1 MQWKRVTRLGTMS
14 GALALS
20 ACMMP
25 YDGGQYEAP
34 PPPVYSADE
43 SPDAYSYIDRAD
55 SLWEVIG
62 NAPPDYAFSFEDAE
76 PWAWELQ
83 DGDSIIV
90 EETPGGIQSY
100 YFGPEADGPFLAVRP
115 GMSFGFSGE
124 TVAVVYGPDGGA
136 LSREE
141 GAANLEEGV
150 ALYARGRQLRR
161 AMLQKQRREVDSQAW
176 IDTGPLIWGSIQ
188 IWDEGR
194 SRHPGWRRHHEQ
206 WRGADW
212 RRRFEAEQLRRRAL
226 AEQFRRWREGGFQGP
241 PPGRFHRPGEHR
253 PGAGRPG
260 GSGEPGTRP
269 PRQPGQWGRPGRPW
283 AGRPRPGAGQATPA
297 IPRGP
302 RRPDKLGPEDSGV
315 IAPDTP
321 QPAPTPGAG
330 VQRRPGWGGRPRP
343 DRGQRWPDGAARPM
357 PPEGATPRP
366 PRPEGERRG
375 WGGRRPDAGAGTPGT
390 PAPNRYRPAD
400 TPRPARSAP
409 PPRSSEP
416 RVAPPPAPRASPP
429 PRPAPSSATG
439 PKGRPGRVEGDN

>member
-1 MQWKRVTRLGTMS
+1 MTAGSTKT
-14 GALALS
+14 
-20 ACMMP
+20 
-25 YDGGQYEAP
+25 

-90 EETPGGIQSY
+90 EETPDGIQSY
-100 YFGPEADGPFLAVRP
+100 YFGPEGDGPFLAVRP

-136 LSREE
+136 LPREE

-161 AMLQKQRREVDSQAW
+161 AMRQRQWREVDSQAW
-176 IDTGPLIWGSIQ
+176 IDTSPLIWGSIQ

-212 RRRFEAEQLRRRAL
+212 RRRFEAEQLRRRGL

-260 GSGEPGTRP
+260 RPGEPGARP

-283 AGRPRPGAGQATPA
+283 AGRPGAGQPTPT

-343 DRGQRWPDGAARPM
+343 DAASAGPT
-357 PPEGATPRP
+357 A
-366 PRPEGERRG
+366 RRG
-375 WGGRRPDAGAGTPGT
+375 RCRRK
-390 PAPNRYRPAD
+390 APHH
-400 TPRPARSAP
+400 AR
-409 PPRSSEP
+409 R
-416 RVAPPPAPRASPP
+416 
-429 PRPAPSSATG
+429 G
-439 PKGRPGRVEGDN
+439 PKGTQGLGRAPLRCGDTGRTCADPLSARRYAAAGAQRPAAAFERAARRAAPGTARFSAAAPGAVIGGRAQGPGRTSRGRRLGYIDIQLFLSLQGSGVSLSKPIRPRL